1 MRLRQVALAA
11 HDLDPVLESLHAVL
25 GLEVGFRDPAVKTFG
40 LRNAVLPVGDG
51 FLELLSPIAPDA
63 PVARFLARRGG
74 DGGYMVI
81 VQTPALAAD
90 RRRLE
95 GLGVRVVWELALP
108 DVATIHLHPRDVGGA
123 LLSLDEARPP
133 EGWPWAGPEW
143 RAHVRTDVVQALVG
157 AELSSPDPARLA
169 ARWAELLARP
179 ARPAADGALE
189 IGLDTSRL
197 RFVPAAGEEALR
209 AIELHARDAGAR
221 ERALQAARARGL
233 PVEGDAFAVAGSWVR
248 LA

>member
-11 HDLDPVLESLHAVL
+11 RDLDPAVDALAAVL

-40 LRNAVLPVGDG
+40 LRNALLPVGDG
-51 FLELLSPIAPDA
+51 FVELLSPIAADA
-63 PVARFLARRGG
+63 PVARVLARRGG

-81 VQTPALAAD
+81 VQTRALEAE
-90 RRRLE
+90 RRRVE

-133 EGWPWAGPEW
+133 EEWPWAGPEW
-143 RAHVRTDVVQALVG
+143 KAHVRTDVVQALAG
-157 AELSSPDPARLA
+157 AELSSPDPERLA
-169 ARWAELLARP
+169 ARWAEILARP
-179 ARPAADGALE
+179 SRPAADGAREIALE
-189 IGLDTSRL
+189 GSHL
-197 RFVPAAGEEALR
+197 RFVREPGEAALR
-209 AIELHARDAGAR
+209 AIELRARDAAAR

-233 PVEGDAFAVAGSWVR
+233 PSEDGAFALAGTWIR
-248 LA
+248 LV